1 MYVRGSVR
9 PAHPRVSRSAPS
21 FRETPAMLLTF
32 AVTALVMIMIPGPDA
47 ALIMRSSLTHGR
59 VAGLLTMTGGLLG
72 LTVHATAASLG
83 LSALLAASPTAFTAL
98 RWVGIAYLVWLG
110 VQSFRAKPREA
121 VGAAGRRHIRNGF
134 FSNLLNPKVLLF
146 QVTFLPQFMT
156 GPNDA
161 LLLSAVFAGLYA
173 AWFALYVLVVD
184 RVGALLRT
192 PHVRR
197 RVERITGVLLVGFA
211 LRLAVQ

>member
-1 MYVRGSVR
+1 
-9 PAHPRVSRSAPS
+9 
-21 FRETPAMLLTF
+21 MLLTF

-59 VAGLLTMTGGLLG
+59 VAGLLTMAGGLLG

-83 LSALLAASPTAFTAL
+83 LSALLAASPTAFTVL
-98 RWVGIAYLVWLG
+98 RWLGIAYLLWLG
-110 VQSFRAKPREA
+110 VQSFRAKRQEA
-121 VGAAGRRHIRNGF
+121 PAAGRRHIRSGF

-146 QVTFLPQFMT
+146 QVTFLPQFMK
-156 GPNDA
+156 GPDDA
-161 LLLSAVFAGLYA
+161 LLLSAVFAGLYFL
-173 AWFALYVLVVD
+173 WFLVYVLVID
-184 RVGALLRT
+184 RMGALLST
-192 PHVRR
+192 PRVRR